1 MPRVVANQQKGR
13 IMDSS
18 EEMVVE
24 LGLVSEQT
32 QQLSGFQPD
41 GETVI
46 GLE

>member
-1 MPRVVANQQKGR
+1 
-13 IMDSS
+13 MDSS

-24 LGLVSEQT
+24 LGLVSEET
-32 QQLSGFQPD
+32 QQLSGFGPD